1 MAGLIALSTCP
12 ENTSVRLRQAPSGC
26 SDNRAVFPSLALAA
40 TWLENCLE
48 RLKQEKGGSSLEVI
62 RLHWVPAS
70 PSKALCSAD
79 RELKSNR
86 RAEVTPFGLAWT
98 FLPHTIFGGKKLEL
112 ADFFKWDDSI
122 LKLHI
127 AGFLEKVDDLE
138 TQGPTFLHG
147 DNWLEQGK
155 CFLPRSSQPHHSA
168 TLRLPGAAMGCLILP
183 GWAHYMPAGLIP
195 SRRAA
200 GTFPPGECALEWG
213 MPSLPFFHYLWVQG
227 SLCSDVGY

>member
-1 MAGLIALSTCP
+1 M
-12 ENTSVRLRQAPSGC
+12 
-26 SDNRAVFPSLALAA
+26 
-40 TWLENCLE
+40 
-48 RLKQEKGGSSLEVI
+48 
-62 RLHWVPAS
+62 
-70 PSKALCSAD
+70 
-79 RELKSNR
+79 
-86 RAEVTPFGLAWT
+86 
-98 FLPHTIFGGKKLEL
+98 PHTIFGGKKLEL